1 MNYLKRMIKI
11 ISIIFFVSSYEV
23 FAHQPKLNDGDFAM
37 TLEDPYIIED
47 PEISKAIYSTLNGRE
62 HFYKIESE
70 NDFNMYAG
78 ITVPKIDECPNTFN
92 KFSFSILNTNF
103 EEIYNFNGNDFK
115 WWSWYEEYG
124 KKWYWVGPEFGKDFK
139 STNIFNQ
146 GTYYIKVYN
155 NNNLGNYVLAT
166 GDIEKFN
173 ALVIGKMMLVLP
185 KINKKFWNVNNCQ

>member
-1 MNYLKRMIKI
+1 MIKI
-11 ISIIFFVSSYEV
+11 ISIIFFFISYEIC
-23 FAHQPKLNDGDFAM
+23 AHQPKLNDGDFAM

-47 PEISKAIYSTLNGRE
+47 PEISKAIYSTLNGHE

>member
-1 MNYLKRMIKI
+1 MNYLEKMIKI

-47 PEISKAIYSTLNGRE
+47 PEISKAIYSTLNGHE

-70 NDFNMYAG
+70 NDFNMYVG

-185 KINKKFWNVNNCQ
+185 KINKKFWNTNNCH

>member
-1 MNYLKRMIKI
+1 MIKI
-11 ISIIFFVSSYEV
+11 ILIIFFFISYEIY
-23 FAHQPKLNDGDFAM
+23 AHQPKLNDGDFEM
-37 TLEDPYIIED
+37 TLENPYIIKD
-47 PEISKAIYSTLNGRE
+47 PEISKAIYSTLSGRE

-70 NDFNMYAG
+70 NDFNMYTG

-103 EEIYNFNGNDFK
+103 EEMYNFNASNFK

-124 KKWYWVGPEFGKDFK
+124 KKWYWVGPEYGADFK
-139 STNIFNQ
+139 STKVFNK
-146 GTYYIKVYN
+146 GTYYLKVYN
-155 NNNLGNYVLAT
+155 NNNEGNYVLAV

-185 KINKKFWNVNNCQ
+185 KINKKFWNKNNCS

>member
-1 MNYLKRMIKI
+1 MK
-11 ISIIFFVSSYEV
+11 
-23 FAHQPKLNDGDFAM
+23 
-37 TLEDPYIIED
+37 
-47 PEISKAIYSTLNGRE
+47 
-62 HFYKIESE
+62 
-70 NDFNMYAG
+70 NM
-78 ITVPKIDECPNTFN
+78 E
-92 KFSFSILNTNF
+92 
-103 EEIYNFNGNDFK
+103 
-115 WWSWYEEYG
+115 

>member
-1 MNYLKRMIKI
+1 MIKI
-11 ISIIFFVSSYEV
+11 LSIIFLLTSVNL
-23 FAHQPKLNDGDFAM
+23 FAHQPKLNDGNFAM
-37 TLEDPYIIED
+37 TPEKPYIIED
-47 PEISKAIYSTLNGRE
+47 PEISKAIYSTLSGCE

-103 EEIYNFNGNDFK
+103 EEIYNVNGDNFK
-115 WWSWYEEYG
+115 WWSWYEKYG

-173 ALVIGKMMLVLP
+173 PLVIGKMLIVLP
-185 KINKKFWNVNNCQ
+185 KINKKFWNKNNCP